1 MASSSNDTPRAVT
14 TDYILSEGGQRED
27 FSVEDEYIYDD
38 YDFEPLLSSHGDM
51 EFSRQYQGRKYSL
64 LRPNDTADA
73 STVIPI
79 KCRTR
84 RCVWRIFIA
93 LLLCGFGGLCGY
105 LITEKYDK
113 CSLATRDFHSFHK
126 QFVLQTSSKNIEQFF
141 G

>member
-1 MASSSNDTPRAVT
+1 MASSSNDTPRAIT
-14 TDYILSEGGQRED
+14 TDNILSEGGQRED

-38 YDFEPLLSSHGDM
+38 YDFEPLLSSHGDT

-64 LRPNDTADA
+64 LRPNGTADA

-113 CSLATRDFHSFHK
+113 CSLATRDFNSFHK
-126 QFVLQTSSKNIEQFF
+126 QFVLQTSSRNIEQFLW
-141 G
+141 

>member
-1 MASSSNDTPRAVT
+1 MASSSNDTPRAIT

-79 KCRTR
+79 
-84 RCVWRIFIA
+84 VNA
-93 LLLCGFGGLCGY
+93 EPDDVFGEFL
-105 LITEKYDK
+105 
-113 CSLATRDFHSFHK
+113 SLYFCADL
-126 QFVLQTSSKNIEQFF
+126 VVCAVI
-141 G
+141 